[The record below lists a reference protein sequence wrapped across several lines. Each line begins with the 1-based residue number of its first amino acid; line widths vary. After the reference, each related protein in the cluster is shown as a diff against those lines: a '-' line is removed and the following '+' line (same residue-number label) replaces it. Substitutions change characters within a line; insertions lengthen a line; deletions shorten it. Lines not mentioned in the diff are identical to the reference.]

1 MSLKDKYTYLM
12 EGYFVFSHYHLSND
26 NLSRIKHS
34 SLMLIKGDLS
44 NSKSITEIYY
54 KCLSSGRTIDIL
66 INNAGTFSYA
76 DSIET
81 IKEKDFDR
89 VLQVNLK
96 APFLFSQLV
105 FNDMKKQGWG
115 RIINM
120 SSIGV
125 KFGGSPGSLP
135 YTVSKSGLETM
146 TIAFAKAGAPY
157 NILVNAIRIGV
168 TDTKFHDLNP
178 KKNMD
183 KRINMIPLKRM
194 ASPQEIS
201 DTVFFLTSDKSTFTT
216 GSIITIAGGE

>member
-1 MSLKDKYTYLM
+1 
-12 EGYFVFSHYHLSND
+12 
-26 NLSRIKHS
+26 
-34 SLMLIKGDLS
+34 MLIKGDLS